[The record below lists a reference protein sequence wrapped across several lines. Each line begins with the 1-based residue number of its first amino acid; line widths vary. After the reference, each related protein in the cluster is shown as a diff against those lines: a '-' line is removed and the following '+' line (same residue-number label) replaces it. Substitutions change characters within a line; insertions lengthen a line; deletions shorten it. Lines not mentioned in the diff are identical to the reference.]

1 MALKII
7 TNSIFPFAYYWMVG
21 WNKNVALDGMPN
33 SPFISQVDRKHF
45 VRRISSYQ
53 RSLWAL
59 FHVPHL
65 LWLTLFFYS
74 GLNVTKHRFLLWI
87 YDWHTS
93 CLVLQYRLLNLSVVW
108 KKWISVFKY
117 LSQLAFIVGDPTL
130 IIIVDLFKNCEADI
144 VYIGFK
150 NLSQTQV
157 HEKIK
162 KSNNKERLQLDNTIF
177 EITPFKGKLRKIV
190 EWGRSLCPLWAIAHA
205 RICP

>member
-1 MALKII
+1 
-7 TNSIFPFAYYWMVG
+7 
-21 WNKNVALDGMPN
+21 MPN
-33 SPFISQVDRKHF
+33 SPFISQADRKHF
-45 VRRISSYQ
+45 LRRISSYQ
-53 RSLWAL
+53 RSLLAL

-117 LSQLAFIVGDPTL
+117 LSQLTFIVGDPTL
-130 IIIVDLFKNCEADI
+130 IIIEDLFKNCEADI

-162 KSNNKERLQLDNTIF
+162 KSNNKKGFSWTTPLLKLPHSRVNWERALNWVEAFIPSEL
-177 EITPFKGKLRKIV
+177 LRMLLFVLKHWSYS
-190 EWGRSLCPLWAIAHA
+190 ER
-205 RICP
+205 